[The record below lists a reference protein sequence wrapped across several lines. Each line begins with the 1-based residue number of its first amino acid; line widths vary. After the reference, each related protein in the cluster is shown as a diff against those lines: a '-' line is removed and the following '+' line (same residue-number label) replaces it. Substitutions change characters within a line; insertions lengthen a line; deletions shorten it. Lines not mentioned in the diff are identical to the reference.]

1 MFFSIIIPVFNCEKY
16 LCDCLDSC
24 VKQDLPNNEYEI
36 LCINDGSTDTSIHI
50 LNDYANKYRQIKVFS
65 QENRGVSAAR
75 NIGLDNAKG
84 EYIMFVDGDDLI
96 RANCLRNLKE
106 TLEEK
111 PCARLRMGAYMGD
124 SAGADIF
131 KENLEDS
138 TLSKL
143 TLFEVLWMSLLRRS
157 IIEEYRLRFVE
168 GITHHEDELFLTDFQ
183 NACSEVVEYPLN
195 IYYYRRS
202 SGTAIDRTNPV
213 THNKMMNSF
222 IKILGVCKERMND
235 SAYSKKLNYELWQK
249 NVARLFFNIPE
260 EAYPHRLELLV
271 KLRKSKPYLK
281 ISKSNKNTI
290 EKSLRRNIRRSS
302 GFRHFEI
309 VIYSNALGARMI
321 VARRKFY
328 DTKIS
333 YVLRHPRRFLK
344 NPIGFMRTARIKT
357 NIINHRK

>member
-1 MFFSIIIPVFNCEKY
+1 M
-16 LCDCLDSC
+16 
-24 VKQDLPNNEYEI
+24 PNNEYEI

-96 RANCLRNLKE
+96 RANCLRDLKK

-124 SAGADIF
+124 SAGADRF
-131 KENLEDS
+131 KENPEDS
-138 TLSKL
+138 KLSKL

-157 IIEEYRLRFVE
+157 IIEKYRLRFVE

-235 SAYSKKLNYELWQK
+235 TAYSKKLNYVRAGRIAKDLKWTYDSDFGTLDITI
-249 NVARLFFNIPE
+249 NR
-260 EAYPHRLELLV
+260 
-271 KLRKSKPYLK
+271 SKPEK
-281 ISKSNKNTI
+281 DPRDI
-290 EKSLRRNIRRSS
+290 EKARATASTAASS
-302 GFRHFEI
+302 G
-309 VIYSNALGARMI
+309 
-321 VARRKFY
+321 VAIA
-328 DTKIS
+328 TS
-333 YVLRHPRRFLK
+333 A
-344 NPIGFMRTARIKT
+344 TT
-357 NIINHRK
+357 

>member
-1 MFFSIIIPVFNCEKY
+1 M
-16 LCDCLDSC
+16 
-24 VKQDLPNNEYEI
+24 
-36 LCINDGSTDTSIHI
+36 
-50 LNDYANKYRQIKVFS
+50 
-65 QENRGVSAAR
+65 
-75 NIGLDNAKG
+75 
-84 EYIMFVDGDDLI
+84 
-96 RANCLRNLKE
+96 
-106 TLEEK
+106 
-111 PCARLRMGAYMGD
+111 
-124 SAGADIF
+124 
-131 KENLEDS
+131 
-138 TLSKL
+138 
-143 TLFEVLWMSLLRRS
+143 
-157 IIEEYRLRFVE
+157 
-168 GITHHEDELFLTDFQ
+168 
-183 NACSEVVEYPLN
+183 VEYPLN

-249 NVARLFFNIPE
+249 NIARLFFYIPE
-260 EAYPHRLELLV
+260 EAYPNRLELLV

>member
-36 LCINDGSTDTSIHI
+36 LCINDGSTDTSINI
-50 LNDYANKYRQIKVFS
+50 LNDYANKYSQIKVFS

-96 RANCLRNLKE
+96 RANCLRDLKK

-111 PCARLRMGAYMGD
+111 PCARLKMGAYMGD

-131 KENLEDS
+131 KENPEDS
-138 TLSKL
+138 KLSKL

-168 GITHHEDELFLTDFQ
+168 GITHHEDELFLTDYQ

-249 NVARLFFNIPE
+249 NIARLFFYIPE
-260 EAYPHRLELLV
+260 EAYPNRLELLV

-333 YVLRHPRRFLK
+333 YVLRHPKRFLNDPSGCIK
-344 NPIGFMRTARIKT
+344 KLNMKRNKTSAR
-357 NIINHRK
+357 

>member
-1 MFFSIIIPVFNCEKY
+1 
-16 LCDCLDSC
+16 
-24 VKQDLPNNEYEI
+24 
-36 LCINDGSTDTSIHI
+36 
-50 LNDYANKYRQIKVFS
+50 
-65 QENRGVSAAR
+65 
-75 NIGLDNAKG
+75 
-84 EYIMFVDGDDLI
+84 
-96 RANCLRNLKE
+96 
-106 TLEEK
+106 
-111 PCARLRMGAYMGD
+111 MGAYMGD

-131 KENLEDS
+131 KENPEDS
-138 TLSKL
+138 KLSKL

-157 IIEEYRLRFVE
+157 IIEKYRLRFVE

-183 NACSEVVEYPLN
+183 NACSEVIDYPLN

-249 NVARLFFNIPE
+249 NVARLFFYIPE
-260 EAYPHRLELLV
+260 EAYPNRLELLV

-302 GFRHFEI
+302 RFRHFEI

-333 YVLRHPRRFLK
+333 YILRHPKRFLNDPSGCIKKLNMKK
-344 NPIGFMRTARIKT
+344 NKTSAR
-357 NIINHRK
+357 

>member
-1 MFFSIIIPVFNCEKY
+1 MFFSIIIPVYNCEKY
-16 LCDCLDSC
+16 LRDCLDSC
-24 VKQDLPNNEYEI
+24 INQDLLNDEYEI
-36 LCINDGSTDTSIHI
+36 LCVNDGSTDSSINI
-50 LNDYANKYRQIKVFS
+50 LYDYANRYSQIKVFS

-96 RANCLRNLKE
+96 LANCLRDLKK

-124 SAGADIF
+124 SAGADRF
-131 KENLEDS
+131 KENPEDS
-138 TLSKL
+138 KLSKL

-202 SGTAIDRTNPV
+202 SGTAIDRTNPI

-235 SAYSKKLNYELWQK
+235 TAYSKKLNYELWQK
-249 NVARLFFNIPE
+249 NVARLFFYIPE
-260 EAYPHRLELLV
+260 EAYPNRLELLV

-281 ISKSNKNTI
+281 ISKRNKNTI

-333 YVLRHPRRFLK
+333 YVLRHPRRLLK

>member
-96 RANCLRNLKE
+96 RANCLRDLKK

-111 PCARLRMGAYMGD
+111 PCARLKMGAYMGD

-131 KENLEDS
+131 KENPEDS
-138 TLSKL
+138 KLSKL

-157 IIEEYRLRFVE
+157 IIEKYRLRFVE

-195 IYYYRRS
+195 IYYYRR
-202 SGTAIDRTNPV
+202 
-213 THNKMMNSF
+213 
-222 IKILGVCKERMND
+222 
-235 SAYSKKLNYELWQK
+235 
-249 NVARLFFNIPE
+249 
-260 EAYPHRLELLV
+260 
-271 KLRKSKPYLK
+271 
-281 ISKSNKNTI
+281 
-290 EKSLRRNIRRSS
+290 
-302 GFRHFEI
+302 
-309 VIYSNALGARMI
+309 
-321 VARRKFY
+321 
-328 DTKIS
+328 
-333 YVLRHPRRFLK
+333 
-344 NPIGFMRTARIKT
+344 
-357 NIINHRK
+357 

>member
-16 LCDCLDSC
+16 LYDCLDSC

-36 LCINDGSTDTSIHI
+36 LCINDGSTDTSINI
-50 LNDYANKYRQIKVFS
+50 LNDYAKKYRQIKVFS

-124 SAGADIF
+124 SAGADRF
-131 KENLEDS
+131 KENPEDS

-183 NACSEVVEYPLN
+183 NACSEVMEYPLN

-202 SGTAIDRTNPV
+202 SGTAIDRTNPI

-249 NVARLFFNIPE
+249 NVARLFFYIPE
-260 EAYPHRLELLV
+260 EAYPNRLELLV

-290 EKSLRRNIRRSS
+290 EKSLRKEIRRSS
-302 GFRHFEI
+302 RFRHFEI
-309 VIYSNALGARMI
+309 VIYSNAFGARLI

-328 DTKIS
+328 DTKLS
-333 YVLRHPRRFLK
+333 YILRHPKRFLNDPSGCIK
-344 NPIGFMRTARIKT
+344 KLNMKRNKTSAR
-357 NIINHRK
+357 